1 MNYLNTYLDTIKSR
15 GSIQLAESINKTAS
29 EVSDRYL
36 KNFSFIEHE
45 IGLLFG
51 NVQSGK
57 TGQMFGIISAASDL
71 GFPVFLVLTTDNVVL
86 QQQTIERVRADL
98 PNFLV
103 CDEYDTETFTD
114 NNLEDCVIIV
124 LKKNARTLK
133 QWSNV
138 FANTGF
144 MKGNPLFIIDD
155 EADAASLNT
164 LVNKNRKSSI
174 NKYLTSIKD
183 TASSSIYLQ
192 VTGTPQALFL
202 QSIVSGWHPMFT
214 YYFAPGKGYLGG
226 DFFFPE
232 KGEST
237 CISFIDSKTE
247 PLYDAVI
254 HHLIS
259 SAQVLENGG
268 KVCNF
273 LIHPG
278 VQKAVHSK
286 YQANISKILDDIKQ
300 NINDSTIIADLK
312 KAYDGLNPQK
322 TALSAFDSLYE
333 KVKKMVTDSEVS
345 VLVMNTNSKISSDQ
359 YASGSNIII
368 GGNTLGRGV
377 TFPGLQTLY
386 YTRTAKKPQADTM
399 WQHSR
404 MFGYDRDAGMIKV
417 FITSQLY
424 KLFSDINATNNSL
437 IAQAEKGFESIKISY
452 PEGISPTRKNVI
464 DTSKVAVISGGTNY
478 YPFNPKNN
486 SIEDIDK
493 LLEPFDDK
501 EPYYQINLRIV
512 LELFKHIS
520 SDDDFSVDMFASF
533 VSSLLAEKPAVQG
546 VLIVRRERNVAKG
559 TGALLSPNDW
569 NLGASF
575 KDKVVL
581 TVYKMTGDKG
591 WNGEKIWVPNI
602 RFPDGR
608 VYYSVLDDNSSE

>member
-15 GSIQLAESINKTAS
+15 GNIQLAESIYKTAS

-36 KNFSFIEHE
+36 KKFSFIEHE

-57 TGQMFGIISAASDL
+57 TGQMFGIISAAADL

-86 QQQTIERVRADL
+86 QQQTIDRVRADL

-202 QSIVSGWHPMFT
+202 QSIISGWHPMFT

-232 KGEST
+232 KEEPS
-237 CISFIDSKTE
+237 CMSFIDNSSE
-247 PLYDAVI
+247 PLYDAVV
-254 HHLIS
+254 HHLIV
-259 SAQVLENGG
+259 SAQILINGG

-278 VQKAVHSK
+278 VQKATHSK
-286 YQANISKILDDIKQ
+286 FQSNITKILDDMKQ
-300 NINDSTIIADLK
+300 NINNSDTVADFKKVYDS
-312 KAYDGLNPQK
+312 LNPQK
-322 TALSAFDSLYE
+322 SALSTFDSLYA
-333 KVKKMVTDSEVS
+333 KVRKMLADSEVS
-345 VLVMNTNSKISSDQ
+345 ILVMNTNSKISSDQ

-417 FITSQLY
+417 FIIRQLY

-486 SIEDIDK
+486 SIYDIDK
-493 LLEPFDDK
+493 LFEPFDDK

-520 SDDDFSVDMFASF
+520 SDDDFCVDMFASF
-533 VSSLLAEKPAVQG
+533 VNSLLAEKPAVQG
-546 VLIVRRERNVAKG
+546 ILIVRRGRNVAKG
-559 TGALLSPNDW
+559 TGALLSPSDW

-581 TVYKMTGDKG
+581 TVYKMTGEKG
-591 WNGEKIWVPNI
+591 WDGEQIWVPNI
-602 RFPDGR
+602 KFPDGR
-608 VYYSVLDDNSSE
+608 VYYSIVDDNSSE

>member
-15 GSIQLAESINKTAS
+15 GNIQLAESINKTAS

-57 TGQMFGIISAASDL
+57 TGQMFGIISVAADL

-312 KAYDGLNPQK
+312 KAYDSINPQK
-322 TALSAFDSLYE
+322 TAFSAFDSLYE
-333 KVKKMVTDSEVS
+333 KVKKIVTDSEVS
-345 VLVMNTNSKISSDQ
+345 ILVMNTNSKISSDQ

-608 VYYSVLDDNSSE
+608 VYYSVVDDNSSE